1 MSGVEGK
8 GKSGTE
14 HKTNANVLNSKNSHP
29 GGKRRTSQN
38 NRSNNDNPKN
48 NKFSSIPNVDDSK
61 QSTMNLDETNNIS
74 HDSTKDMDQKSST
87 YLKQPNS
94 QKPNNHKISSDLAI
108 LRHAAISHPQEQVT
122 LTCYIPPSKV
132 GAVIGRGGRS
142 ILGIQREASR
152 RSLNHPSP
160 VRMSVVG
167 TSATANNAPSNSS
180 VDANALKNSEKDD
193 KKENS
198 KQSNIAPPL
207 DPHHIQTDSFWTPVI
222 IRGDPCG
229 AFAAANLLLPL
240 IDYEM
245 DDIVLDV
252 PIHRSRHSAIIG
264 RRGNTIASL
273 SADCNVRIMVPSG
286 KEREMRLS
294 ALNASTNANSNAV
307 SNDSGDVN
315 VDHPLFTD
323 GKDDQL
329 SSEKNTIIEP
339 PEAAAVRR
347 RRENPSNIQ
356 LEGELQ
362 NVERCLTKLLSIVAP
377 NALSVALANS
387 NQIVSSINTQQLPT
401 TDQGTMNA
409 IPTLS
414 TKNGKQN
421 SAPNQNNDSDQSNN
435 DINSANNI
443 SVHSNNKSNTS
454 GNTTKRKNTEKIFTA
469 PPSSAH
475 LLPSLNK
482 IRHMGKKT
490 GTTIR
495 RKRINTAGIEMKD
508 EAQIESEASQVT
520 SNSSDTT
527 SNINSTNEK
536 NNDAAGIQYETQY
549 IITGRAESV
558 DRCVELLQNI
568 LTMSNTSNGNVSSN
582 EKSVEKRAQN
592 SYKEENVGSTEKDKS
607 LNTVVSPTTLNI
619 SSSNHN
625 RSDRG
630 GRGGRGRGRFGRGR
644 GRGRG
649 RGGRSNGHSGSSTHH
664 SSAHATNNE
673 SLGNDN
679 SVSKP
684 SNAASN

>member
-8 GKSGTE
+8 GTSGTE
-14 HKTNANVLNSKNSHP
+14 HKTNAVNSKNSYP

-38 NRSNNDNPKN
+38 NRSNNDNTRN
-48 NKFSSIPNVDDSK
+48 NTYSFTPSFDNSK
-61 QSTMNLDETNNIS
+61 KSTMNETNNTS
-74 HDSTKDMDQKSST
+74 HESTKDVNQKSAT
-87 YLKQPNS
+87 NLKQPNS
-94 QKPNNHKISSDLAI
+94 QKSNIHNISSDLAI

-152 RSLNHPSP
+152 RSFNHPSP

-167 TSATANNAPSNSS
+167 TSTTANNAPSNSS
-180 VDANALKNSEKDD
+180 ADSNAAKNCEKDD

-198 KQSNIAPPL
+198 KQLNIAPLL

-294 ALNASTNANSNAV
+294 ALNANTNPNNNAIP
-307 SNDSGDVN
+307 NDSGDLN
-315 VDHPLFTD
+315 IDRPLFKD
-323 GKDDQL
+323 EKDDQH
-329 SSEKNTIIEP
+329 SSEKNTIVEP

-362 NVERCLTKLLSIVAP
+362 NVERCLIRLLSVVAP

-387 NQIVSSINTQQLPT
+387 NQVVTSINAQQLPT
-401 TDQGTMNA
+401 TDHGAVNT
-409 IPTLS
+409 IPALS
-414 TKNGKQN
+414 SKNGKQN
-421 SAPNQNNDSDQSNN
+421 SGLNQNKNSEQSNDEIN
-435 DINSANNI
+435 PAINSGIHNN
-443 SVHSNNKSNTS
+443 SKNSTS
-454 GNTTKRKNTEKIFTA
+454 GNTTKRKNTEKVITA
-469 PPSSAH
+469 PPSSSH
-475 LLPSLNK
+475 LLPSLTK
-482 IRHMGKKT
+482 LRQMGKKT

-495 RKRINTAGIEMKD
+495 RKRINTAGIEMK
-508 EAQIESEASQVT
+508 EETPVESESSQGIH
-520 SNSSDTT
+520 NDTDAT
-527 SNINSTNEK
+527 TNMNSTNEK
-536 NNDAAGIQYETQY
+536 NNDAAVIQYETQF

-558 DRCVELLQNI
+558 ERCVELFQNI
-568 LTMSNTSNGNVSSN
+568 LTTNSNSNAKISNYEKNIEKRGPNSCKEESVGNAEKEKTLNPVVSSATM
-582 EKSVEKRAQN
+582 S
-592 SYKEENVGSTEKDKS
+592 
-607 LNTVVSPTTLNI
+607 I
-619 SSSNHN
+619 SSSSHN
-625 RSDRG
+625 RSERS

-649 RGGRSNGHSGSSTHH
+649 RGGRSNGQSGA
-664 SSAHATNNE
+664 SAHHNSAYAVGSENI
-673 SLGNDN
+673 GNDN
-679 SVSKP
+679 MSKP
-684 SNAASN
+684 SNVASN